1 MDLRTISDIYSAPK
15 NIGHNKWKTYKI
27 GDLQI
32 GENYFGILKNRAH
45 SIWLTEYTKVFRET
59 YTHATKTSYNSYLP
73 TYKKNLISSDMKS
86 IMLTN
91 LFLKKNLSYLD
102 SINNTNIYVKKS
114 NIFEKKHYFSN
125 YNNNYLMDSSIDF
138 KSILKRYLNREEKL
152 KFKNK
157 TKFYK
162 AFKKDFRFKK
172 SLILLPYDKSF
183 KEIYND
189 GHTHKELYGSL
200 PWYEF
205 WWRIFDGENSNHNQ
219 KKNNIIQYFKN
230 IRANL
235 YTQNSCLRVD
245 DQQFNYSFNISSFL
259 KKRPKYFL
267 GEGFIN
273 PEKNFDGYVKM
284 KDAPRRA
291 LSREKFYKNK
301 TINEFNELTYGKLLE
316 KKSKSKPKP
325 KPELESSLIPFKYK
339 PRTEDIKK
347 LELLDKEKYLRLYE
361 DNDNVL
367 SRTILKSNYIF
378 FKKYIYDSIFEKNDL
393 GFLSDSIKS
402 TKHEDWTRIHKP
414 TWGKKIPLRIL
425 KNPNTSLF
433 FDQKKPYRMFKFR
446 FNCSN
451 DKMTFKPIRNTVY
464 LTFKQKRSLL
474 KSNPGNITK
483 IKTHTGIIPVFD
495 PKKPIKALLQK
506 SVITENP
513 NKPNIA
519 YKFFKK
525 SKNRSEHF
533 SRGKWNRLLRSRRVL
548 VLPTYVNITVITNSY
563 DIVHSWHIPGLG
575 LKMDCLPGRATHHTL
590 FIDHP
595 GFYYGQCA
603 EVCGRYHHHMPI
615 RICALPIEHFL
626 MWWTTF
632 ALPKFM
638 FVSLD
643 KKGNDPIPFS
653 RARVMGERYSW

>member
-15 NIGHNKWKTYKI
+15 NIGRNKWKTYKM

-32 GENYFGILKNRAH
+32 SENYFGILKDRAH

-73 TYKKNLISSDMKS
+73 TYRKNLISSDMKS

-91 LFLKKNLSYLD
+91 LFLRKNLSYLD
-102 SINNTNIYVKKS
+102 SLNNTNIHVKRP

-152 KFKNK
+152 KYYNK
-157 TKFYK
+157 AKFYK
-162 AFKKDFRFKK
+162 VLKKDFKFKK

-183 KEIYND
+183 KESYYDDHI
-189 GHTHKELYGSL
+189 HKELYGNS
-200 PWYEF
+200 PRYEF
-205 WWRIFDGENSNHNQ
+205 WWRIFDGDYFSHAQ
-219 KKNNIIQYFKN
+219 KKNNITQYFKN
-230 IRANL
+230 IRTDL
-235 YTQNSCLRVD
+235 YPKNTRFHVIINNSLITL
-245 DQQFNYSFNISSFL
+245 NIPPFF
-259 KKRPKYFL
+259 KKRPRYFL

-273 PEKNFDGYVKM
+273 PEKNFDGYVEM
-284 KDAPRRA
+284 KNAPRRA

-301 TINEFNELTYGKLLE
+301 TINESNELIYEKLRE
-316 KKSKSKPKP
+316 KKSKRKRKP
-325 KPELESSLIPFKYK
+325 ESSLIPFKYK

-347 LELLDKEKYLRLYE
+347 LEFLDKEKYVRLYE
-361 DNDNVL
+361 NNDNTL
-367 SRTILKSNYIF
+367 SRTLLKSNYIL

-393 GFLSDSIKS
+393 GFLSDSLKS

-433 FDQKKPYRMFKFR
+433 FDQKKPYRMFRFR
-446 FNCSN
+446 FNCPN

-474 KSNPGNITK
+474 KSSLGNITK
-483 IKTHTGIIPVFD
+483 IKTHTGIVPVFD
-495 PKKPIKALLQK
+495 PKKPIKALLHK
-506 SVITENP
+506 GAIIDNP
-513 NKPNIA
+513 INPDIE

-525 SKNRSEHF
+525 SKNKSEHF

-638 FVSLD
+638 FVPLD
-643 KKGNDPIPFS
+643 KDGNDPIPFS
-653 RARVMGERYSW
+653 RPRIMGERYSW